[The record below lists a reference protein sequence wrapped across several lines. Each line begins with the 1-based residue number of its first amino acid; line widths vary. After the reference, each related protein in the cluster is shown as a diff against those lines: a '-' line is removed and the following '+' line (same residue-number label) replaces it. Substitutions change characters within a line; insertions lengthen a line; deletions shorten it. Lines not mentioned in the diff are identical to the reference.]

1 MRIPGKE
8 LEQPGEGFL
17 KLARRDLNPDLENQN
32 LSCYQ
37 LHHGLIM
44 GVHLSTVDPLVPTCG
59 VTLESPKYCL
69 WTFWSSRHDR
79 SSDQVPS

>member
-1 MRIPGKE
+1 MRIPGNE

-37 LHHGLIM
+37 LHHGLIK
-44 GVHLSTVDPLVPTCG
+44 GTTHKVITSNRPAGGPKFLKSIGCDHPGQADEEDSKTAHPLS
-59 VTLESPKYCL
+59 
-69 WTFWSSRHDR
+69 
-79 SSDQVPS
+79 